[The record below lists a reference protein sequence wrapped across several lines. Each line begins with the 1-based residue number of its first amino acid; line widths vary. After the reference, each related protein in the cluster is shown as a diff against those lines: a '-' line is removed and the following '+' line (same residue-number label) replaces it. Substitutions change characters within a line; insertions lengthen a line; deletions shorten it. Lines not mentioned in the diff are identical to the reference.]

1 MYNFTQEQLKRY
13 ARHFSLREC
22 GYQGQGKILESK
34 VLIIGAGG
42 IGSPV
47 ALYLA
52 AAGVGEIGIID
63 EDKVDLSNLQRQILH
78 FTSDIGALKVES
90 AKQKLNNLNPQ
101 SKINIYHTR
110 LESSNALEILELYD
124 VIVDGVDNFATKFLI
139 NDACVLL
146 NKPYSHGG
154 VLRFSAQTMSV
165 KPKESACYACI
176 FDSPPPQ
183 GSVPSCAEA
192 GVFGSVVGILGSIQA
207 TEVLKI
213 ITGIGMPLFDKLLH
227 FDTLSMDVRKIA
239 FKRNPKCRVC
249 GEQGIKTLQDY
260 EVLTCET
267 KANI

>member
-22 GYQGQGKILESK
+22 GYKGQGKILESK

-63 EDKVDLSNLQRQILH
+63 DDKVDLSNLQRQILH
-78 FTSDIGALKVES
+78 FTSDIGGLKVHS
-90 AKQKLNNLNPQ
+90 AKQKLQNLNPQ
-101 SKINIYHTR
+101 SKIRIYPLR
-110 LESSNALEILELYD
+110 LDSNNALEIFQYYD

-154 VLRFSAQTMSV
+154 VLRFGAQAMSV
-165 KPKESACYACI
+165 KPKESTCYACV
-176 FDSPPPQ
+176 FDSPPPK

-207 TEVLKI
+207 TEVLKM
-213 ITGIGMPLFDKLLH
+213 ITGIGMPLFNQLLH
-227 FDTLSMDVRKIA
+227 FDSLNMNFRKITLT
-239 FKRNPKCRVC
+239 KNPKCRVC
-249 GEQGIKTLQDY
+249 GENGIKTMQEY
-260 EVLTCET
+260 ENLACAM
-267 KANI
+267 KQS